1 MSKRVEWDEA
11 KRRANLDKHGIDFV
25 DLPAVLMGDVL
36 TYEDDRYDYG
46 ECRYVTLGQLGPI
59 VVLIAHTETDDT
71 IRIIHARKAG
81 KAHVDQYFKEIG
93 NRLGPPEPDG
103 GRRH

>member
-1 MSKRVEWDEA
+1 MTKRVEWDET

-25 DLPAVLMGDVL
+25 DLPAVFMGDVL

-46 ECRYVTLGQLGPI
+46 ECRYVTLGQLGPL
-59 VVLIAHTETDDT
+59 VVLIAHTETGDT
-71 IRIIHARKAG
+71 IRIIQARKAG

-93 NRLGPPEPDG
+93 NRLGPPESDG

>member
-1 MSKRVEWDEA
+1 MSREFEWDEA
-11 KRRANLDKHGIDFV
+11 KRRANLDKHGIDFM
-25 DLPAVLMGDVL
+25 DLPTVFQGDTL

-46 ECRYVTLGQLGPI
+46 ECRYITLGQLGPI
-59 VVLIAHTETDDT
+59 VVLIAHTETADT
-71 IRIIHARKAG
+71 IRLIHARKAG
-81 KAHVDQYFKEIG
+81 KAYVDQYFTEIG